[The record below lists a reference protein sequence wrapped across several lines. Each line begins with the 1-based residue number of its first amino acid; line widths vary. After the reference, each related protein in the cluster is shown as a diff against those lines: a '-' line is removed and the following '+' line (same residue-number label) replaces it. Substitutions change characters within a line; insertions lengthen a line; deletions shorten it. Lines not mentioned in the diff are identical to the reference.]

1 MIIHILH
8 DIRSGPW
15 GGGNQFLKSLREVY
29 RRDGDY
35 AEDAEEAQVILFNSH
50 QKLDKALL
58 LKRRNPDTTFVHRVD
73 GPVSKIRDSHP
84 RIDGIIYR
92 MNRALADGTVFQSSW
107 SRDRNRTL
115 GMPKSRFET
124 VVMNAP
130 DPRWFHAGEKRL
142 VDPGRKMRLV
152 ATSWSSHANKGF
164 DTYRWMDEHLD
175 FSQWDMTFIGRSPV
189 AFKNIRM
196 MDPLPSA
203 DLAEQLRQHDVFITA
218 SQKDPC
224 SNALIEALHCGLPAL
239 GLNDGGHPEIIGPG
253 GALFDQPEEIPD
265 LLERIRTRYDVYR
278 ESIRV
283 PSLESVAAAYKAF
296 MERIH
301 QARITGVYPGK
312 SLSPGDWRREAAAL
326 LAWSFM
332 RRAEGLAGRL
342 ARLRKDKA

>member
-1 MIIHILH
+1 MIHILH

-50 QKLDKALL
+50 QKLDKALF
-58 LKRRNPDTTFVHRVD
+58 LKRRHPETTFVHRVD
-73 GPVSKIRDSHP
+73 GPVSRIRDSHP

-92 MNRALADGTVFQSSW
+92 MNRVLADGTVFQSSW
-107 SRDRNRTL
+107 SRDQNRAL
-115 GMPKSRFET
+115 GMPGSRFET

-130 DPRWFHAGEKRL
+130 DPRWFHPGERRA
-142 VDPGRKMRLV
+142 VDPGSRMRLV

-189 AFKNIRM
+189 AFNNIRM
-196 MDPLPSA
+196 MDPMPSA
-203 DLAEQLRQHDVFITA
+203 ELAEQLREHHVFVTA

-253 GALFDQPEEIPD
+253 GALFDRPEEIPD
-265 LLERIRTRYDVYR
+265 LLERIRTRYDAYR

-283 PSLESVAAAYKAF
+283 PLLESVAAAYKAF

-301 QARITGVYPGK
+301 QARLTGVYSGK
-312 SLSPGDWRREAAAL
+312 SLPPGGWGREAAAL
-326 LAWSFM
+326 LSWSFM
-332 RRAEGLAGRL
+332 RRVEGFAGRL
-342 ARLRKDKA
+342 ARLRKDTA